1 VKKVAILMTRAA
13 PTKFISQG
21 SLKMD
26 RMKWSNLFS
35 RKRYGVP
42 ELEQKEAGRSHFQK
56 DIDRIIFSSAFRRL
70 NDKTQVHP
78 LSTNDNIRT
87 RLPHSLEVS
96 SVGRSLGKKVG
107 QRLSDELKGIGIE
120 PSDVGDIVQAACLA
134 HDIGNP
140 PFGHSGEEAI
150 RAWFRSPTN
159 QHFLTDLDSL
169 ELNDF
174 QNFEGN
180 AQGLRIITKL
190 EYYLFEGGMRLTYA
204 TLGTFMKYPWT
215 SDLLARSAKKKY
227 GCDRTERDI
236 LEDIATELGLIQRE
250 ATAWCRHPLAYLMEA
265 ADDICYALID
275 LEDGIEMGFITYDET
290 ISTLGIVFDFDDIPP
305 LHSSCVGNDLLSRK
319 IAIAR
324 GKVMNSAIGDVVDTF
339 MRYQDNL
346 LAGDFPYDDLI
357 GACGGRVKECIDTAK
372 NIAKEKI
379 FNNPRKIQIER
390 GSHAKIHVLLD
401 ASIEAAYM
409 LKMHGD
415 DELFTAKHRQ
425 LLNLMGSHQPKQDW
439 SLHHSYMHILDFIS
453 GMTDHYAAN
462 VARQIDEMTE
472 ISIDYPSI
480 PIATRSISHAN

>member
-1 VKKVAILMTRAA
+1 ME
-13 PTKFISQG
+13 
-21 SLKMD
+21 
-26 RMKWSNLFS
+26 RMKWANLFS
-35 RKRYGVP
+35 RKRYGVSQ
-42 ELEQKEAGRSHFQK
+42 LEQKEAGRSHFQK
-56 DIDRIIFSSAFRRL
+56 DIDRIIFSTAFRRL

-78 LSTNDNIRT
+78 LSENDNIRT

-107 QRLSDELKGIGIE
+107 QRLSAELKGIGIE

-150 RAWFRSPTN
+150 RAWFRSPA
-159 QHFLTDLDSL
+159 HHKFFKDLHSL

-215 SDLLARSAKKKY
+215 SDLLTRSAKKKY

-236 LEDIATELGLIQRE
+236 LADIATELGLIQRQQ
-250 ATAWCRHPLAYLMEA
+250 TAWCRHPLAYLMEA

-290 ISTLGIVFDFDDIPP
+290 IETLGIVFDFDNIPP
-305 LHSSCVGNDLLSRK
+305 LHASCVGNDLLSRK

-324 GKVMNSAIGDVVDTF
+324 GKVMNIAIGDIVDTF
-339 MRYQDNL
+339 IQHKDDL
-346 LAGDFPYDDLI
+346 LEGNFPSEDLI

-372 NIAKEKI
+372 NIAKDKI
-379 FNNPRKIQIER
+379 FNNPRKIQIEK
-390 GSHAKIHVLLD
+390 GSHAKIEILLD
-401 ASIEAAYM
+401 AFIGSAYT
-409 LKMHGD
+409 LKIHGD
-415 DELFTAKHRQ
+415 DEFFTPKHRQ
-425 LLNLMGSHQPKQDW
+425 ILDLMGGHQPKQDW

-453 GMTDHYAAN
+453 GMTDNYAAN
-462 VARQIDEMTE
+462 IARQIGDMNERE
-472 ISIDYPSI
+472 IEDRITPEV
-480 PIATRSISHAN
+480 TRSVSHAN